1 MARMSDTRLRP
12 EPAYAADGWSHG
24 ADLPSAAAAG
34 RDTGQVLRALAL
46 VAVAVG
52 LAALTAAACVLSY
65 SSVHHLALQAG
76 VHGRLASI
84 YPIIFDALLVIA
96 GCSVLALRGAGLVS
110 RMYSWLCMLVLL
122 AALAAGGALQPAD
135 VKIPH
140 KLAAVVAAIV
150 PWALVLIGFGLL
162 VALLR
167 YARLRRLGKRNE
179 KRRVALEARRP
190 ELAPAMVGAPV
201 IPVTELESEEFAA
214 QRPLIP
220 GLPPRPQAITASDHE
235 LTEDAG
241 EEEAALETAD
251 PASGSTGVEPP
262 TVPNRTGNPPAVR
275 RVEMQLRARTSKSQE
290 QDTAG
295 ASPTAPARQTPFTPK
310 VERGAL
316 GGQDDNREQ
325 PDPVAEDELEG
336 SDDTRDDSAVEDDA
350 LPKRVPGQQPA
361 TAGFESRDA
370 DPATD
375 QEPSAEPTAAEPS
388 AEDDGDTDGLPAFR
402 RTRST
407 PTPPQD
413 D

>member
-12 EPAYAADGWSHG
+12 EPAYAAAGWSHG
-24 ADLPSAAAAG
+24 ADPQSAAPAG

-65 SSVHHLALQAG
+65 SSVHHLAIQAG

-179 KRRVALEARRP
+179 KRRVALEVRRP

-201 IPVTELESEEFAA
+201 IPVTERESEEFAP

-241 EEEAALETAD
+241 QEEAVPEAAD
-251 PASGSTGVEPP
+251 PASGSAGVEPP
-262 TVPNRTGNPPAVR
+262 TVPNRTEDPPAVR

-290 QDTAG
+290 QETAG
-295 ASPTAPARQTPFTPK
+295 ASPTPARQTPFTPK

-316 GGQDDNREQ
+316 GGQDDSRDQ
-325 PDPVAEDELEG
+325 PDPAAAAEPEG
-336 SDDTRDDSAVEDDA
+336 SDDTHDDATVEEDA
-350 LPKRVPGQQPA
+350 LPKRVPGQQPVI
-361 TAGFESRDA
+361 AGFESRDA
-370 DPATD
+370 DPATG